1 MLAAWDVHAMP
12 RYGAA
17 YLELA
22 PRGALPLAGLAAET
36 GGAAPELGIT
46 MLRRQTMIG
55 GRSNRRVVI
64 NAGPAINGMPSGTTP
79 KSSANRR
86 GFSAAG

>member
-64 NAGPAINGMPSGTTP
+64 VSMA
-79 KSSANRR
+79 SAVEIRIALDAV
-86 GFSAAG
+86 SIATS